1 MKQIAPVDEYGHIL
15 MDYSI
20 YDAKRAGF
28 ETVVCVIKKE
38 NEPEFRSVIGDRI
51 SKHIDLKY
59 SFQSL
64 DLLPEGYIAP
74 VGRVKPWG
82 TAHAVLSAKDNVK
95 GNFSAINADDY
106 YGVNVFKIMAD
117 FLNTGADNTSHAMVG
132 YSIENTVTEN
142 GHVARGVCK
151 TDESGNLLEIKE
163 RVHIVPRDGGAA
175 YLEDGENYVFLPG
188 GTIVSLNMWGF
199 GYSIMGEIEN
209 RFELFLKEELPL
221 NPFKCEYFLP
231 SIPDS
236 LIKEGQAKVK
246 VLPTS
251 DKWYGVTYAEDMPA
265 VKAALKELRKTQ
277 YPERLWE
284 TP

>member
-1 MKQIAPVDEYGHIL
+1 
-15 MDYSI
+15 
-20 YDAKRAGF
+20 
-28 ETVVCVIKKE
+28 
-38 NEPEFRSVIGDRI
+38 
-51 SKHIDLKY
+51 
-59 SFQSL
+59 
-64 DLLPEGYIAP
+64 
-74 VGRVKPWG
+74 
-82 TAHAVLSAKDNVK
+82 
-95 GNFSAINADDY
+95 
-106 YGVNVFKIMAD
+106 
-117 FLNTGADNTSHAMVG
+117 
-132 YSIENTVTEN
+132 
-142 GHVARGVCK
+142 
-151 TDESGNLLEIKE
+151 
-163 RVHIVPRDGGAA
+163 
-175 YLEDGENYVFLPG
+175 
-188 GTIVSLNMWGF
+188 MWGF

-221 NPFKCEYFLP
+221 NPYKCEYFLP